1 MSHKE
6 AQPMTLRPL
15 KLLPFLLLAPAL
27 ALAAPKGDAEAGKTK
42 AIVCQACHGPDG
54 NADVDPQYPRL
65 TGQYEDYLFRV
76 LQDYKNGNRDNAIMA
91 GFVATL
97 SEQDMADLAA
107 FYARMPDGRLV
118 DLDGRL

>member
-1 MSHKE
+1 MSQKE
-6 AQPMTLRPL
+6 APTMRLSTV
-15 KLLPFLLLAPAL
+15 KLLSFLLLAPAL

-42 AIVCQACHGPDG
+42 AVVCQACHGADG

-65 TGQYEDYLFRV
+65 SGQYEDYLFRV
-76 LQDYKNGNRDNAIMA
+76 LQDYKNGNRENAIMA

-107 FYARMPDGRLV
+107 FYARMPDARLV